1 MPHLK
6 LGAWQGNICICSLF
20 SCGKLHGISNGKVR
34 VWGKRLPSVD
44 RSSASLHFTLVLS
57 HYTQNLGR
65 NRAPHVTCLIQVTL
79 FLYMC
84 CGLKKCGQLNWKTC
98 F

>member
-65 NRAPHVTCLIQVTL
+65 NRAPHV
-79 FLYMC
+79 
-84 CGLKKCGQLNWKTC
+84 
-98 F
+98 